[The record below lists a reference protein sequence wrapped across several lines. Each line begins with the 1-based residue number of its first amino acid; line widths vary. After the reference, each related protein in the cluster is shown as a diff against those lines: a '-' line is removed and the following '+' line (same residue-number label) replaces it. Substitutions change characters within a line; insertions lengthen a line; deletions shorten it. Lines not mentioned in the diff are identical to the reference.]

1 MSRRTALSTEQ
12 KKDYMVTDLPYWF
25 EKEAWK
31 RKKLYIKDL
40 AKALGITPQAWN
52 GRKKPMLNG
61 KPKDSFSYG
70 DMLILFK
77 LLDIPE
83 DEMLKIMTL

>member
-1 MSRRTALSTEQ
+1 MPRVALSPEQ

-25 EKEAWK
+25 EKEA
-31 RKKLYIKDL
+31 RKKGMCQKDL
-40 AKALGITPQAWN
+40 AEALKMTPQAWN
-52 GRKKPMLNG
+52 GRKKPMVSG

-77 LLDIPE
+77 LLDTPE
-83 DEMLKIMTL
+83 NERLKVMTL